1 MEKYIKRIEEL
12 EKQNAFLLSENS
24 LKSEFI
30 ANVSHEI
37 KTPLNSIIGFS
48 SILGKNKNNN
58 LEEKQLKYL
67 NSINTN
73 GLKLLNILENII
85 ILNKIELNKEK
96 LNIST
101 KNLDEFIQDII
112 KLLKVQVDEKAMKIN
127 FLNSSNIS
135 TYSTDY
141 DKLSLIIIH
150 IISNAIKFSTI
161 STGIIDLSLHEN
173 ENNIIINIKNNG
185 TIIEDEIKDLFNDK
199 NNYKN
204 LGLGLSVIKY
214 TIKALNG
221 SIQIETNDNGTSF
234 IILLQK
240 EQN

>member
-12 EKQNAFLLSENS
+12 EKQNAFLISENN

-85 ILNKIELNKEK
+85 ILNKIELNKEQ
-96 LNIST
+96 LNLST
-101 KNLDEFIQDII
+101 KNIHEFIQDII
-112 KLLKVQVDEKAMKIN
+112 KLLKIQVDEKAMKIN
-127 FLNSSNIS
+127 FINRSNIS
-135 TYSTDY
+135 TYTTDY

-150 IISNAIKFSTI
+150 IISNAIKFSQI
-161 STGIIDLSLHEN
+161 SIGVIDIYLDEDD
-173 ENNIIINIKNNG
+173 NNIIIDIKNNG
-185 TIIEDEIKDLFNDK
+185 TIIEDEIKELFNNKD
-199 NNYKN
+199 NYKD

-221 SIQIETNDNGTSF
+221 SIQISTRDNNTNF
-234 IILLQK
+234 IICLQK
-240 EQN
+240 EKN